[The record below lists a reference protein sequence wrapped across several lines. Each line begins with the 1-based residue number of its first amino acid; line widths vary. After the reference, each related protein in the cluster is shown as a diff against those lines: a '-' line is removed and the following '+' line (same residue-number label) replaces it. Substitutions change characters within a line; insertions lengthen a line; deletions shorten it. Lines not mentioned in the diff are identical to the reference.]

1 MAGSVSRLTELVW
14 KRRFLHMAVLAAI
27 LAVGIFLISYSP
39 NVRGTLVGKW
49 NDHTSNILSAQVFWK
64 NGFRIYTEPTEA
76 FKHLFGQDF
85 NEIVS
90 PILPRHYPPGLWII
104 LFPITFAEQHQWIE
118 LNLASRL
125 TLTLYFL
132 FALATI
138 CLIFQL
144 TSAYWAS
151 LSSRLARTSLA
162 AFTILSAVELARWAL
177 NGMYDPLSVFLLLL
191 SIKDYERSRF
201 SHALV
206 YYSLALF
213 FHFRA
218 LWLAPLALF
227 AFVNF
232 FKSSSGTIFKT
243 ILNPK
248 VVFSGVLT
256 LLSLVSF
263 VLAAPGLKDLPINNY
278 FFMGLPSE
286 IHWWRFSLFLI
297 MTAIVGTNCY
307 KSGGFLAL
315 SCIVWASFMWIL
327 TPLIQQWYVLF
338 LIPIAT
344 LLFSQNFE
352 IRRRAQVVNL
362 IVLWWAGTC
371 ILLMRNSPFEFRF
384 FHEIIDLFL

>member
-1 MAGSVSRLTELVW
+1 
-14 KRRFLHMAVLAAI
+14 MAVLAAI

>member
-1 MAGSVSRLTELVW
+1 MSRLKVPVL

-27 LAVGIFLISYSP
+27 LGAGIFLTSYSP

-64 NGFRIYTEPTEA
+64 KGFRIYTEPTEA
-76 FKHLFGQDF
+76 FKQLLAPHFD
-85 NEIVS
+85 EIVS

-104 LFPITFAEQHQWIE
+104 LFPITFAEQHQWIS
-118 LNLASRL
+118 LDLASRL
-125 TLTLYFL
+125 SLALYFL
-132 FALATI
+132 FALTTI

-177 NGMYDPLSVFLLLL
+177 NGMYDPVSVLLLLL
-191 SIKDYERSRF
+191 SIKAYERSRF

-218 LWLAPLALF
+218 LWLAPLSLF
-227 AFVNF
+227 AFVNYF
-232 FKSSSGTIFKT
+232 RSSSDTAFKT

-248 VVFSGVLT
+248 VIFSGVLT
-256 LLSLVSF
+256 VLSLVSF
-263 VLAAPGLKDLPINNY
+263 VLAAPGLKNLPINNY

-286 IHWWRFSLFLI
+286 IHWWRFSLFIL
-297 MTAIVGTNCY
+297 MTVIVGGNCY

-315 SCIVWASFMWIL
+315 SCIAWASFMWLL
-327 TPLIQQWYVLF
+327 TLSFNNGTFFFLYPSPLFYF
-338 LIPIAT
+338 LKISKPNVAPR
-344 LLFSQNFE
+344 LL
-352 IRRRAQVVNL
+352 I
-362 IVLWWAGTC
+362 
-371 ILLMRNSPFEFRF
+371 
-384 FHEIIDLFL
+384 